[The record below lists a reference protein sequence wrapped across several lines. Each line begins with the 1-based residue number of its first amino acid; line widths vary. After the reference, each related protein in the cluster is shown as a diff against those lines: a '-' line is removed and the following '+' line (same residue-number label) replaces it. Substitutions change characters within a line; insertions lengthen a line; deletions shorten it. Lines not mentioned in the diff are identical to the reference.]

1 MDQSVEPASERNT
14 SAETQSRSGIG
25 WKLQLGILCGM
36 LVLALGGMGMTQASK
51 GGAWEYWLFVV
62 VVYASLGLW
71 GSARHAKQDGQPMW
85 NRIAREIG
93 HWAVL
98 LGFMAVLLMLERRE
112 IIDRQA
118 ASDFALMLL
127 ALSCCLAGV
136 HFDWQL
142 MIVGVVL
149 TVMLVAMATLEQY
162 SIVLWVVM
170 TLVAIGAAGLFYF
183 KLNRKRTPDE
193 PIG

>member
-1 MDQSVEPASERNT
+1 MDQSVEPASDRNT
-14 SAETQSRSGIG
+14 SAETQSRSGSG

-51 GGAWEYWLFVV
+51 RGAWEYWLFVV

-98 LGFMAVLLMLERRE
+98 LAFMAVLLMLERR
-112 IIDRQA
+112 
-118 ASDFALMLL
+118 
-127 ALSCCLAGV
+127 
-136 HFDWQL
+136 
-142 MIVGVVL
+142 
-149 TVMLVAMATLEQY
+149 
-162 SIVLWVVM
+162 
-170 TLVAIGAAGLFYF
+170 
-183 KLNRKRTPDE
+183 
-193 PIG
+193 